1 MGDNSLWSDCIVF
14 NQTSIANIIAPL
26 SHFDA
31 KGALTFYFL
40 LHFYMMFLFR
50 NTLNHTSLTCVIP
63 YWFIIDLIMSA
74 GSYTFNKIASG

>member
-1 MGDNSLWSDCIVF
+1 MGGNSLWSDCIVF
-14 NQTSIANIIAPL
+14 NHTSIANIIAPL

-50 NTLNHTSLTCVIP
+50 NTLSHISLTCVI
-63 YWFIIDLIMSA
+63 L
-74 GSYTFNKIASG
+74 